1 MGFAIIRSVRADTET
16 EKTHPNY
23 LQRYFFK
30 LDFFPI
36 DGIGYRRLLW
46 YVVVMDCVIKVGDET
61 AKSCTFDETKRLET
75 IEYKC

>member
-23 LQRYFFK
+23 LQHYFFK

-46 YVVVMDCVIKVGDET
+46 YIVVAECMIEVSDET
-61 AKSCTFDETKRLET
+61 TNSRAFNKTKGLEMV
-75 IEYKC
+75 ESK